1 MRQIFIQSRKD
12 EYLTFTTSLLYIRH
26 LTCTFSHLILMTTQ
40 EVGTGRM
47 LVSWMWRQRLRGI
60 RSFPG
65 LGRAG
70 VWLQFSDFR
79 DPVFHTMRSASCV
92 CLPCARPCVQ
102 HCHMQTSSRSTSCGP
117 VAIPLTCSD
126 FTEWSFPL
134 RSAVTEAAIGGNSG
148 KASWPRISHCHY
160 LALWLYHSLS
170 TASPNFGFHIG
181 QRRRFLPSLPAPTF
195 YYSCDSQGVWCEE
208 KRGPLVT
215 RQPVPT
221 SPMLPWWW
229 WKLGWWDYQ
238 LLLIAYKS
246 SRSLS
251 LSCLLSPSYSLILLR
266 TVERYALLHLQCPWS
281 SHSRKESNWRW
292 RPAVPLNSCVTL
304 GRLLGFSGPP
314 FPHLENEGDGIVI
327 PV

>member
-160 LALWLYHSLS
+160 LALWLYHWVRHPQTLGS
-170 TASPNFGFHIG
+170 TLVKEGDWVGIPAF
-181 QRRRFLPSLPAPTF
+181 PS
-195 YYSCDSQGVWCEE
+195 
-208 KRGPLVT
+208 
-215 RQPVPT
+215 
-221 SPMLPWWW
+221 
-229 WKLGWWDYQ
+229 
-238 LLLIAYKS
+238 S
-246 SRSLS
+246 SN
-251 LSCLLSPSYSLILLR
+251 ILLFLRLPGSLMWREER
-266 TVERYALLHLQCPWS
+266 TTCY
-281 SHSRKESNWRW
+281 
-292 RPAVPLNSCVTL
+292 
-304 GRLLGFSGPP
+304 
-314 FPHLENEGDGIVI
+314 
-327 PV
+327 

>member
-181 QRRRFLPSLPAPTF
+181 QRRRLSWDSCLPFQLQHSTIPATPRE
-195 YYSCDSQGVWCEE
+195 SDV
-208 KRGPLVT
+208 KR
-215 RQPVPT
+215 RE
-221 SPMLPWWW
+221 
-229 WKLGWWDYQ
+229 DH
-238 LLLIAYKS
+238 LLLGNQYPPHP
-246 SRSLS
+246 
-251 LSCLLSPSYSLILLR
+251 CC
-266 TVERYALLHLQCPWS
+266 HGDD
-281 SHSRKESNWRW
+281 ESW
-292 RPAVPLNSCVTL
+292 A
-304 GRLLGFSGPP
+304 
-314 FPHLENEGDGIVI
+314 DGITSSC
-327 PV
+327 

>member
-40 EVGTGRM
+40 EVGTVRM

-92 CLPCARPCVQ
+92 YLPCARPCVQ

-181 QRRRFLPSLPAPTF
+181 QRRRLSWDSCLPFQLQHSTIPATPRE
-195 YYSCDSQGVWCEE
+195 SDV
-208 KRGPLVT
+208 KR
-215 RQPVPT
+215 RE
-221 SPMLPWWW
+221 
-229 WKLGWWDYQ
+229 DH
-238 LLLIAYKS
+238 LLLGNQYPPHP
-246 SRSLS
+246 
-251 LSCLLSPSYSLILLR
+251 CC
-266 TVERYALLHLQCPWS
+266 HGDD
-281 SHSRKESNWRW
+281 ESW
-292 RPAVPLNSCVTL
+292 A
-304 GRLLGFSGPP
+304 
-314 FPHLENEGDGIVI
+314 DGITSSC
-327 PV
+327 